1 MSEAAVMVPRWKICR
16 CKKGGMRAN
25 WRPAKPF
32 ERFANQY
39 AEAGLT
45 EQAEGPPIDYAA
57 L

>member
-16 CKKGGMRAN
+16 CKKGGMLAN